1 MIRAYEQVEAEL
13 ESRWANERGHSR
25 LEWTQARNA
34 VRRGWEDAQLAD
46 PRLAR

>member
-13 ESRWANERGHSR
+13 ESRWASERGRSR
-25 LEWTQARNA
+25 LEWAQARGA

-46 PRLAR
+46 PRLKR